1 MYFQF
6 PPCVQGV
13 HQNYSTLHE
22 KCPNMEFFQ
31 VRIFLYSEWIR
42 RDTKYF
48 SKYTNLFIFTKEIF
62 YWKVSFLCSVYHNR
76 QYAKH
81 VKWKTKKKD
90 MKDVKNVGK
99 ASLEMLSQL
108 NTLVSDVMNLLYY
121 EHWTDKRNYF
131 YLYQNVLCWSHKN
144 MTRWWE
150 KYLSKRNLINTIL
163 PGLRG
168 KIYHSP

>member
-13 HQNYSTLHE
+13 HQNYSALHQ

-90 MKDVKNVGK
+90 MKDVKKRGKSISRNVVSIK
-99 ASLEMLSQL
+99 HTCFWCDELIILWTL
-108 NTLVSDVMNLLYY
+108 NRQAELFLPI
-121 EHWTDKRNYF
+121 
-131 YLYQNVLCWSHKN
+131 
-144 MTRWWE
+144 
-150 KYLSKRNLINTIL
+150 SKRIMLK
-163 PGLRG
+163 P
-168 KIYHSP
+168 